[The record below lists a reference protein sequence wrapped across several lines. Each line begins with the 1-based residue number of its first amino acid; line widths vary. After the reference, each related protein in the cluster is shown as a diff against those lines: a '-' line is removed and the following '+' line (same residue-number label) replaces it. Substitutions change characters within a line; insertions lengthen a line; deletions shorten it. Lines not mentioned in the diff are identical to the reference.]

1 MRPSPQNSLGKLVE
15 AAGVEPAIGE
25 FGNSLMV
32 RDFWCEFVDTAAVAA
47 SRGLL
52 WRPHESSVF
61 DLILGEI
68 MEAAGP
74 DSRRPS
80 LEDVPAVSIRHPV
93 DVQWRRRSWVPAA
106 IGARTRFL
114 GLGNQPGWRTGFI
127 WSA

>member
-1 MRPSPQNSLGKLVE
+1 MVE

-61 DLILGEI
+61 DLIPGEI
-68 MEAAGP
+68 MEAAGR

-80 LEDVPAVSIRHPV
+80 LEDVPAASISTSGGCPVAAEIMGSRRH
-93 DVQWRRRSWVPAA
+93 RSRNEVPRPRESA
-106 IGARTRFL
+106 
-114 GLGNQPGWRTGFI
+114 GWRTGFI